1 MREIKYCDKYVG
13 VSCVDG
19 NCPITLA
26 NEYPEIYGYDKCTCE
41 DCYAYK
47 GCEDCM
53 FMSDEG
59 CAHKIIND
67 KFRKLTDELENQG
80 KGENTWN

>member
-1 MREIKYCDKYVG
+1 MTGQKYCDKYVG
-13 VSCVDG
+13 VTCVDG

-26 NEYPEIYGYDKCTCE
+26 REYPEIYGNDVFICE

-53 FMSDEG
+53 FMLDEG
-59 CAHKIIND
+59 CVQKMIDD
-67 KFRKLTDELENQG
+67 KFKKLTNELEN
-80 KGENTWN
+80 

>member
-1 MREIKYCDKYVG
+1 MTGQQYCDKYVG
-13 VSCVDG
+13 VTCVDG

-26 NEYPEIYGYDKCTCE
+26 NEYPEIYANDMIICE

-53 FMSDEG
+53 FMLDVG
-59 CAHKIIND
+59 CVQKMIND
-67 KFRKLTDELENQG
+67 KETKN
-80 KGENTWN
+80 KY

>member
-1 MREIKYCDKYVG
+1 MQEIKYCDKYVG
-13 VSCVDG
+13 VRCVDG
-19 NCPITLA
+19 TCPIILA

-53 FMSDEG
+53 FMSDDEG
-59 CAHKIIND
+59 CVFEMIND
-67 KFRKLTDELENQG
+67 KLKNIC
-80 KGENTWN
+80 

>member
-1 MREIKYCDKYVG
+1 M
-13 VSCVDG
+13 
-19 NCPITLA
+19 
-26 NEYPEIYGYDKCTCE
+26 IYGYDKCTCE

-59 CAHKIIND
+59 CVCEMIND
-67 KFRKLTDELENQG
+67 KLKNICWQV
-80 KGENTWN
+80 